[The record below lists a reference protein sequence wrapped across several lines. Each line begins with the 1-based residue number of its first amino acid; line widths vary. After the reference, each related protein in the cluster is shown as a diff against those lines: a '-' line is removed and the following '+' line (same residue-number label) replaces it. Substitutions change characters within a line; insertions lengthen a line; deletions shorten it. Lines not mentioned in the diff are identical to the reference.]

1 MEEPKNQLNIPP
13 QEGDPKPE
21 KKVKRKFSLKVKNIL
36 DGNFLTR
43 ERVIGLLPYLGFVT
57 MLGVV
62 LIFNT
67 NYADKTII
75 EIGKT
80 KRMNEEL
87 RYEYIVTKSKLMQLS
102 RQSQLVKTVASTGL
116 KESTVP
122 PRKILIENEEE

>member
-1 MEEPKNQLNIPP
+1 MDEPKNQLNIPSK
-13 QEGDPKPE
+13 EEDPKPE
-21 KKVKRKFSLKVKNIL
+21 KKAKRKFSLKVKNIL

-102 RQSQLVKTVASTGL
+102 RQSQLVKTIASTGL

-122 PRKILIENEEE
+122 PRKILIEKAEE